1 MNSISTNIPHNY
13 VDIKQH
19 TLHNTTGRAHRP
31 VSFVKIDS
39 GSSYKPRD
47 CRGFLQTIVVGL
59 AKYDRE

>member
-1 MNSISTNIPHNY
+1 MNAISINIPHNY

-19 TLHNTTGRAHRP
+19 ILHNTTGRAHHT

-59 AKYDRE
+59 AKYDQE